1 MSQVPVPHENVIRL
15 LNVIKAENLQDVYL
29 VFEYMEVSLH
39 QVLQANIL
47 EEVHKKYILYQVI
60 KALKY
65 LHSGSLIHRD
75 VKPSNVLLNS
85 DCLTKLCDFG
95 LCRSVANLEDETK
108 ESPVM
113 TDYVATRWYRAPEIL
128 LGSSRYTKGVDM
140 WGAGCILAELL
151 LGEAL
156 FQGSS
161 TLHQLQNIM
170 EVTGWPTKQDIKA
183 LRSDFTKTILDSL
196 PSVQTTSLRDLIPH
210 ASTEALD
217 LLRKLLQF
225 NPDKRINAESA
236 LAHPY
241 LAQFHNPGD
250 EAVCSEPIVIAMDD
264 DPNLKLADYRKEMYK
279 RVALRK
285 IQVRKSLRRRKN
297 PESEEKSD

>member
-264 DPNLKLADYRKEMYK
+264 DPNLKLGRDREGLWTKHMLMMPFVCGNAVLLEWLNGC
-279 RVALRK
+279 V
-285 IQVRKSLRRRKN
+285 
-297 PESEEKSD
+297 